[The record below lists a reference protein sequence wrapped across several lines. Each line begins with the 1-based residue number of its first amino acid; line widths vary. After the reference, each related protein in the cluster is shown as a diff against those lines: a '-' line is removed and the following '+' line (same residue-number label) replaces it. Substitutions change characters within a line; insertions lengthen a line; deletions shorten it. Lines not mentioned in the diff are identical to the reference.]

1 MADNPSTNDAS
12 NASGVYRIDVKSDE
26 ALAQW
31 GKKLDVTA
39 AQLKEAVAAVG
50 DKAPDVEMHLK
61 GTRAST
67 NDDQIE
73 KAGGA

>member
-1 MADNPSTNDAS
+1 MTPSNDSTRAD
-12 NASGVYRIDVKSDE
+12 GIERIDIESPE
-26 ALAQW
+26 ALERW
-31 GKKLDVTA
+31 GRKLDVTA

-67 NDDQIE
+67 NDDQVD
-73 KAGGA
+73 KAGG

>member
-12 NASGVYRIDVKSDE
+12 NASGVDRIDVKSDE

>member
-1 MADNPSTNDAS
+1 MNSSDDSTRAD
-12 NASGVYRIDVKSDE
+12 GIERIDVDSPE
-26 ALAQW
+26 ALARW
-31 GKKLDVTA
+31 GRKLDVTA

-67 NDDQIE
+67 NDDQVD
-73 KAGGA
+73 KAGG